1 MMNVRE
7 ALFKNEDSEYK
18 AFHSKLIPN
27 VLPDKIIGVR
37 VPVMRKIAKQAVRE
51 NADVQLDYYDEIMVK
66 GFTVGYKKCDIEEH
80 LADLKNF
87 VPLIDNWA
95 VCDCAC
101 STFKF
106 TEKNREEVGAFIQ
119 PYLDGSEYDI
129 RFAVVMI
136 MDYFLTDDYIEKSL
150 EILTSI
156 KSEFYYVNMAVA
168 WAISVAYVKYED
180 KTLPIIE
187 NRLLP
192 VWVHN
197 KSIQKI
203 CESYRVDKQKKAY
216 LKTLKLKNQE

>member
-1 MMNVRE
+1 MNVRE
-7 ALFKNEDSEYK
+7 ELFKNQDLEYK
-18 AFHSKLIPN
+18 AFQSKLIPN

-37 VPVMRKIAKQAVRE
+37 VPVLRKIAKQAVKE
-51 NADVQLDYYDEIMVK
+51 NADVQLDYYEEAMVK
-66 GFTVGYKKCDIEEH
+66 GFTVGYKKCSIDEYLTE
-80 LADLKNF
+80 LKTF

-106 TEKNREEVGAFIQ
+106 TEKNKETVWSFIQ
-119 PYLDGSEYDI
+119 PYLNGSEYDI

-136 MDYFLTDDYIEKSL
+136 MDYFLTDDYIDRSL

-156 KSEFYYVNMAVA
+156 RSDFYYVNMAVA
-168 WAISVAYVKYED
+168 WAISVAYVKYEE
-180 KTLPIIE
+180 KTLYIIK

-197 KSIQKI
+197 KAIQKI
-203 CESYRVDKQKKAY
+203 CESYRVDKKTKEY
-216 LKTLKLKNQE
+216 LRTLKCKKQE

>member
-1 MMNVRE
+1 MNVRE
-7 ALFKNEDSEYK
+7 ELFKNQDLEYK
-18 AFHSKLIPN
+18 AFQSKLIPN

-37 VPVMRKIAKQAVRE
+37 VPVLRKIAKQAVKE
-51 NADVQLDYYDEIMVK
+51 NADVQLDYYEEVMVK
-66 GFTVGYKKCDIEEH
+66 GFTVGYKKCCIDEH
-80 LADLKNF
+80 LTELKAF

-106 TEKNREEVGAFIQ
+106 TEKNKETVWSFIQ
-119 PYLDGSEYDI
+119 PYLNGSEYDI

-136 MDYFLTDDYIEKSL
+136 MDYFLTDDYIDRSL

-156 KSEFYYVNMAVA
+156 RSDFYYVNMAVA
-168 WAISVAYVKYED
+168 WAISVAYVNYEE
-180 KTLPIIE
+180 KTLYIIK

-197 KSIQKI
+197 KAIQKI
-203 CESYRVDKQKKAY
+203 CESYRVDKKTKEY
-216 LKTLKLKNQE
+216 LRTLKCKKQE